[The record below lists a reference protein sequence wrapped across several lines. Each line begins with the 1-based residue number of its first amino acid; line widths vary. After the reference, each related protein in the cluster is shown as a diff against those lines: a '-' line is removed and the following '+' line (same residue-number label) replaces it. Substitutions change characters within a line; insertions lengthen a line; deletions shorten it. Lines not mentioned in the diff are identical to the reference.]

1 MNITKKERDELEATN
16 QHGELALRLA
26 QSFGTLAEV
35 ERIKTINA
43 EHMQKGFITAKDQK
57 ERDAIST
64 KYYQRCPAFGT
75 PLLLAP
81 EWRKGDHVLIHGNL
95 SAVVE
100 ERDPDTGDY
109 VCIDCNGD
117 EHDVH
122 PDNLD

>member
-1 MNITKKERDELEATN
+1 MNKITKKERDELEATN

-26 QSFGTLAEV
+26 ESFGTAAEI
-35 ERIKTINA
+35 EKIKSINT
-43 EHMQKGFITAKDQK
+43 EHMQKGSITAKDQK

-64 KYYQRCPAFGT
+64 KYYQRCSAFGT
-75 PLLLAP
+75 PL
-81 EWRKGDHVLIHGNL
+81 RKGDHVLIHGNL
-95 SAVVE
+95 RAVVE

-109 VCIDCNGD
+109 VCIDGNGV